1 MNQTELTPAQRSMRA
16 RIAALTRVCAPDYDP
31 HQATAAAEQG
41 KWRKY
46 ELQVD
51 PEGSLAPPERR
62 RRATA
67 AWQADMTRARYRKSR
82 AAKRK

>member
-16 RIAALTRVCAPDYDP
+16 RIAALTRVSSPSYDP
-31 HQATAAAEQG
+31 HEATAAAERG
-41 KWRKY
+41 KWAKY
-46 ELQVD
+46 EALVD
-51 PEGSLAPPERR
+51 PSGSLAPPERR